1 MPLTAL
7 LVLVAA
13 AAAPVNPTG
22 APAPAPAVPPM
33 GDKERAS
40 LEQTDNV
47 RLSLPTESDIEAW
60 SRPGLRLQ
68 LGYGYG
74 RIFGTTPAWSFGS
87 HSVILRPSV
96 RIDRRW
102 SLGVGLLYGTG
113 PKGLRWSVTAEPS
126 LFVWRRLAL
135 TAGLGYGGL
144 AISNPAAPSG
154 RLRGPDE
161 VVSRDLADDET
172 LQSCTGSALAALLRG
187 EYMFIAGPL
196 FASGPYLQVSAQW
209 TRCQATFGRVDAE
222 TGRSIVLSQWW
233 QQQGATLGWW
243 FAWR

>member
-1 MPLTAL
+1 MPLAAILIL
-7 LVLVAA
+7 LVVGPTP
-13 AAAPVNPTG
+13 AAPT
-22 APAPAPAVPPM
+22 PASARAARPL
-33 GDKERAS
+33 DEKERT
-40 LEQTDNV
+40 LLDQTDNV
-47 RLSLPTESDIEAW
+47 RLSLPTESDVEAW
-60 SRPGLRLQ
+60 TSPGLRLQ

-74 RIFGTTPAWSFGS
+74 RIFGASPAWSFTS
-87 HSVILRPSV
+87 HNVILRPSV
-96 RIDRRW
+96 RIDPRW
-102 SLGVGLLYGTG
+102 ALGVGLLYGSG
-113 PKGLRWSVTAEPS
+113 PNGLRWSVTAEPS
-126 LFVWRRLAL
+126 FQAWRRLTV

-144 AISNPAAPSG
+144 AINNPNAPSG

-172 LQSCTGSALAALLRG
+172 LQTCTGSALASLLRA
-187 EYMFIAGPL
+187 EYLFIAGPL
-196 FASGPYLQVSAQW
+196 FASGPYVQVSAQW